1 MRHFFHAAARL
12 FVVVFLSTSAFAAA
26 LVPTGTSVP
35 GEVLVKV
42 RSGVSPADIA
52 GLQALAGADEAQRIS
67 TVSSG
72 MILRMRSRSKSVEAL
87 TASLFNKPNVLYVE
101 PNYILRLAA
110 TPNDPSY
117 GSLWGLKNTGQTV
130 SGSTG
135 NAGADI
141 DAEAA
146 WNVTTGS
153 ASIVVGVIDTGVNYN
168 HPDLAANMWSNP
180 GGKGNAACAAGTHG
194 FNAITMTCDPMDD
207 HYHGTH
213 VSGTIGA
220 VGNNGVGV
228 AGVNWTTSIMGL
240 KFLGSSGYGTTAGAI
255 IAVEFAVQAKLDGVN
270 VRVLSNSWGG
280 GGFSKALLDEINWAN
295 ENDILF
301 VAAAG
306 NNGSNNDTYP
316 HYPSN
321 YATPNMISVA
331 ATDNRDN
338 TAYFTNYG
346 LTTVHLG
353 APGVNI
359 MSLALGTGYSTV
371 SGTSMATPHVSGVA
385 ALLLANNP
393 SLTTAQVKSAILNNT
408 DPIPSLAG
416 KTVTGGRLNAAR
428 ALGLPPTPD
437 FTISASPASRS
448 VVRGASTTYTVTVTP
463 TAGFA
468 DSVDFSV
475 SNLPGGTSGSF
486 SPASSST
493 TSTLTVTTSES
504 TPLGNWFPIIT
515 GVSGALTRTTSV
527 TLNMVSVPPPP
538 PVQPCPTFT
547 SYGQYYLY
555 DLTAMVIGDFNRDG
569 KADLASTNVASNSV
583 SIRLGTGSGTFTTG
597 SGYGVGSVPLAVTT
611 ADFNGDAKLDLAV
624 ANSGSHNV
632 SILLG
637 NGDGTFQSAVA
648 YGAGTSPFSIA
659 AGDLDNDGRSDLVVA
674 NNGSSNV
681 SVLLG
686 QGDGTF
692 EAAVHY
698 GAASGPFGVAIADFD
713 GDGSSDLAVANYH
726 ADSVSIL
733 PGNGDGTFDAAVDY
747 DVAHRP
753 SSVAAG
759 DFNGDGAIDLATS
772 NFSSNNVS
780 ILAGLGDGTFGP
792 AVHYPVGAHPYSVA
806 TGDFNADGQLDLVVP
821 NNSLGT
827 ISVLMGSGNGSF
839 QAPLSYSVGY
849 EPSQVSTADLNG
861 DGKSDMVTLGSE
873 GISILIN
880 IGTCSLSCST
890 IAAPLQMTV
899 GGAPYGLATGDFNRD
914 GKVDAAASARSTND
928 VSLVLGNGDG
938 TFNAGVTVVVG
949 TDPDSAVAGD
959 FNRDGNLDLAVANS
973 GSGNASV
980 LLGNGDG
987 TFQTPVPYAL
997 GTNPRS
1003 IATAD
1008 FNRDGRID
1016 LVSANDGSGNVSVVL
1031 GNGNGTFQ
1039 TPLNAT
1045 AGTTPFHATPGDFN
1059 RDGKTDL
1066 AVANFGSANVSILIG
1081 NGDGTFQTA
1090 VHFGAGTNPRSIG
1103 SADLNRDGK
1112 ADLVVVNSGSGNVS
1126 VLLGN
1131 GNGSFQP
1138 AVQYPAGDSPFS
1150 ATAGDF
1156 NDDGTLDLAVANNGS
1171 NNVSLLLGAGGGTF
1185 SPAVHSAGGS
1195 SPVTIVAADFNRDGK
1210 PDLATAS
1217 SGSGSVSILRNT
1229 CPVPDLTVT
1238 KTHTGTFTQGNTGKT
1253 YTITVTNNGLAPSA
1267 GTVSVHDSLPIG
1279 LTATGISGTDWTCT
1293 LGTLTCTRTDVLGAG
1308 ASYPPITLTVNVAS
1322 GAPASIT
1329 NTVTVAGGG
1338 ELNTVNSS
1346 ASDTVSVAP
1355 ATDLLVTLTHAGS
1368 FTQGAVGKTYT
1379 IIARNGGGLPT
1390 AGTVTVSDT
1399 LPAGLTATA
1408 ISGTGWACT
1417 LGTRTCT
1424 RSDVLAGSTSYPPIT
1439 LTVNVA
1445 GNASADLVNTA
1456 TISGGGDSNPS
1467 NNLATDPTVVWSTQT
1482 CGSFGAPDY
1491 YTVGYGPRSLAIG
1504 NFNGDSETD
1513 VVVANYYSGTVSVL
1527 PGVGNGT
1534 FQSAIHSPAGD
1545 DPNVLA
1551 IGDLDND
1558 GKTDLV
1564 IASSYSDEIS
1574 VLIGTGTGSFGQPVS
1589 YGVGIEPSA
1598 LAIGDFNNDGHRDVV
1613 ATNFYSSNLSILLGN
1628 GNGTLQ
1634 AAVNY
1639 PVPSYPSAVAISD
1652 FDGNGVA
1659 DLAVSTTG
1667 SGVSIL
1673 LGNGNGTFQTAVQY
1687 GDLDTSYSVTTGDF
1701 NQDGKVDLVATEYY
1715 DGVAIMLGNGDGSFQ
1730 TAVHYDS
1737 AYGARF
1743 VTTEELNGDGK
1754 ADLLLVSSSWYTAST
1769 LFGNGDGTFQPP
1781 THHYAGTGPSAAAI
1795 GDFNGDGKADLALN
1809 GSYYDNVTIMLGGCA
1824 DLSITK
1830 SHTGDFIAGQT
1841 GAQYTLAVSNVGSG
1855 ATAGP
1860 VTVTDV
1866 LPTGLTAT
1874 SIYGGWQW
1882 DCVLATLTCTSNEGL
1897 SAGSNFNTI
1906 TVWVNVAGNAPA
1918 NIVNTA
1924 TVSGGGDN
1932 NSANNSAS
1940 DSTTIVQSPDL
1951 TISKSH
1957 TGMFVQGQTGRTYT
1971 IVVTNSGNVAT
1982 HGMVTVTDSL
1992 PAGLV
1997 ATDLSGSGWN
2007 CVLGLNTCSRSDA
2020 LSAGSSYPPITMTV
2034 NVYTWASANVTNNA
2048 YVTGGGD
2055 TLNNYNNSAS
2065 DFTQILTAPTY
2076 LEATALSASQVYITW
2091 NTAPYATSYELLR
2104 STNNGPFTP
2113 VGAPLYFYFYDG
2125 TVSANTVYRYK
2136 LRSLNGSLVSPA
2148 SNTDLTTTI
2157 VFTDDPINSGV
2168 TKMKAVHLTELR
2180 TAVNLVRAA
2189 AGMSAAVFTDPSLTA
2204 GTRIKAAHLT
2214 ELRAGLDQARA
2225 AMGLLPIN
2233 YYDATIPAG
2242 FKIKADHIRELR
2254 QGVK

>member
-1 MRHFFHAAARL
+1 MRQSIQSAARL
-12 FVVVFLSTSAFAAA
+12 LVVVFLSTSAFAAA

-42 RSGVSPADIA
+42 RAGVSPGEISN
-52 GLQALAGADEAQRIS
+52 LQALAGADESQRIS
-67 TVSSG
+67 TLSSG
-72 MILRMRSRSKSVEAL
+72 MILRMHSRSKSVEAM

-101 PNYILRLAA
+101 PNYILHLAA

-117 GSLWGLKNTGQTV
+117 AQLWGLKNTGQVVGGTTGTA
-130 SGSTG
+130 GS
-135 NAGADI
+135 DI

-153 ASIVVGVIDTGVNYN
+153 SSIVVGVIDTGVNYN

-207 HYHGTH
+207 HYHGSH

-228 AGVNWTTSIMGL
+228 TGVNWTTSIMGL

-255 IAVEFAVQAKLDGVN
+255 IAIEFAVQAKIDGVN

-306 NNGSNNDTYP
+306 NDGSNNDTYP

-353 APGVNI
+353 APGVNVL
-359 MSLALGTGYSTV
+359 SLSLGTGYTTV

-408 DPIPSLAG
+408 DPLPSLAG
-416 KTVTGGRLNAAR
+416 KTVSGGRLNAAR
-428 ALGLPPTPD
+428 ALGLPPTPK
-437 FTISASPASRS
+437 FTISASPTSRS

-463 TAGFA
+463 TGGFA
-468 DSVDFSV
+468 APVDFSV
-475 SNLPGGTSGSF
+475 SNLPSGATGSF
-486 SPASSST
+486 SPESSTT

-504 TPLGNWFPIIT
+504 TPLGNWFPTIT

-527 TLNMVSVPPPP
+527 TLSMVTVPPLP
-538 PVQPCPTFT
+538 PVYPCPTF
-547 SYGQYYLY
+547 SWYNHYYVYG
-555 DLTAMVIGDFNRDG
+555 LTAIALGDFNRDG
-569 KADLASTNVASNSV
+569 KEDLASSNVASNSIL
-583 SIRLGTGSGTFTTG
+583 IRLGTGNGSFTTG
-597 SGYGVGSVPLAVTT
+597 SSYGVGTVPLAMTA

-632 SILLG
+632 SVLLG
-637 NGDGTFQSAVA
+637 NGDGTFQTAVA
-648 YGAGTSPFSIA
+648 YGTGTSPFSIA

-733 PGNGDGTFDAAVDY
+733 EGNGDGTFDAAVDY
-747 DVAHRP
+747 DVAQRP
-753 SSVAAG
+753 SSVAVG
-759 DFNGDGAIDLATS
+759 DFNGDGAIDLASS
-772 NFSSNNVS
+772 NFASNNVS
-780 ILAGLGDGTFGP
+780 ILTGAGDGTFGAAANYP
-792 AVHYPVGAHPYSVA
+792 AGTNPYSVT
-806 TGDFNADGQLDLVVP
+806 TGDFNADGQLDLAVA
-821 NNSLGT
+821 NNTQGDVS
-827 ISVLMGSGNGSF
+827 ILMGSGNGTF
-839 QAPLSYSVGY
+839 QTPISNQVGY
-849 EPSQVSTADLNG
+849 EPNQVIAGDLNG
-861 DGKSDMVTLGSE
+861 DGKTDLVAVGSE
-873 GISILIN
+873 GISLLMN
-880 IGTCSLSCST
+880 IGTCSFSCS
-890 IAAPLQMTV
+890 ILAAPLDLTV
-899 GGAPYGLATGDFNRD
+899 GGAPNGLATGDFNGD

-938 TFNAGVTVVVG
+938 TFNAGVTVGVG
-949 TDPDSAVAGD
+949 TDPDSAAAGD

-973 GSGNASV
+973 GSNNASV

-987 TFQTPVPYAL
+987 TFQTPVAYAL
-997 GTNPRS
+997 GTTPRS

-1016 LVSANDGSGNVSVVL
+1016 LVSANDGSGNVSVLL

-1039 TPLNAT
+1039 APLNAT
-1045 AGTTPFHATPGDFN
+1045 AGTNPFQATPGDFN

-1066 AVANFGSANVSILIG
+1066 AVANFGSANVSILTG

-1090 VHFGAGTNPRSIG
+1090 VHFGAGTNPRSVV

-1112 ADLVVVNSGSGNVS
+1112 ADLAVVNSGSGNVS
-1126 VLLGN
+1126 VLLGT
-1131 GNGSFQP
+1131 GNGSFQAAIP
-1138 AVQYPAGDSPFS
+1138 YPAGTSPFS
-1150 ATAGDF
+1150 AAAGDF
-1156 NDDGTLDLAVANNGS
+1156 NDDGKLDLAVANNGS

-1185 SPAVHSAGGS
+1185 NPAVHSAGGS
-1195 SPVTIVAADFNRDGK
+1195 NPVTIAAADFNRDGK
-1210 PDLATAS
+1210 PDLAAAS
-1217 SGSGSVSILRNT
+1217 SGSGSVVILRNT
-1229 CPVPDLTVT
+1229 CPMPDLTVT

-1253 YTITVTNNGLAPSA
+1253 FTITVTNSGLAPTT
-1267 GTVSVHDSLPIG
+1267 GDVSVHDSLPLG
-1279 LTATGISGTDWTCT
+1279 LTATGMSGTGWTCT
-1293 LGTLTCTRTDVLGAG
+1293 PGTLTCSRNDVLGAG
-1308 ASYPPITLTVNVAS
+1308 ASYPAITLTVNVAS
-1322 GAPASIT
+1322 GAPASVT
-1329 NTVTVAGGG
+1329 NTVTVSGGG
-1338 ELNTVNSS
+1338 ELNTINST

-1408 ISGTGWACT
+1408 ISGTGWTCT

-1424 RSDVLAGSTSYPPIT
+1424 RSDVLAGSTSYPAIT
-1439 LTVNVA
+1439 LTVDVA
-1445 GNASADLVNTA
+1445 ANAPADLVNTA
-1456 TISGGGDSNPS
+1456 TISGGGDANAS
-1467 NNLATDPTVVWSTQT
+1467 NNTATDPTVVWSTQT
-1482 CGSFGAPDY
+1482 CGSFGAPAY
-1491 YTVGYGPRSLAIG
+1491 YSVGSSPQAVTVG

-1513 VVVANYYSGTVSVL
+1513 LVVANYYSGTVSVL
-1527 PGVGNGT
+1527 PGNGNGT
-1534 FQSAIHSPAGD
+1534 FQNAIHSPADSG
-1545 DPNVLA
+1545 PRALA

-1564 IASSYSDEIS
+1564 VIS
-1574 VLIGTGTGSFGQPVS
+1574 GYYNTIKVLIGTGTGSFATPVS
-1589 YGVGIEPSA
+1589 YSTGSEPTG

-1613 ATNFYSSNLSILLGN
+1613 TTNRYSANLSIFLGN

-1634 AAVNY
+1634 AAVSQPGPTY
-1639 PVPSYPSAVAISD
+1639 PYGVVISD

-1659 DLAVSTTG
+1659 DLAVTTEY
-1667 SGVSIL
+1667 SGVSVL

-1687 GDLDTSYSVTTGDF
+1687 GNLEASYGITAGDF
-1701 NQDGKVDLVATEYY
+1701 NQDGKVDLAATEYWY
-1715 DGVAIMLGNGDGSFQ
+1715 GIAILLGNGDGSFQ
-1730 TAVHYDS
+1730 TAVNYDT
-1737 AYGARF
+1737 AYGAAF
-1743 VTTEELNGDGK
+1743 VTTEEINGDGK
-1754 ADLLLVSSSWYTAST
+1754 ADLVLVSSYTAST
-1769 LFGNGDGTFQPP
+1769 MFGNGDGSFQPAN
-1781 THHYAGTGPSAAAI
+1781 HYYAGDGPSAAAV

-1809 GSYYDNVTIMLGGCA
+1809 GSYSSNVAILLGGCA
-1824 DLSITK
+1824 DLKITK
-1830 SHTGDFIAGQT
+1830 SHTGNFTAGQT
-1841 GAQYTLAVSNVGSG
+1841 GAQYSLRVSNVGSG
-1855 ATAGP
+1855 TTTGP

-1866 LPTGLTAT
+1866 LPAGLTAN
-1874 SIYGGWQW
+1874 SIYGSWQW
-1882 DCVLATLTCTSNEGL
+1882 NCVQATLTCTSTEGL
-1897 SAGSNFNTI
+1897 PAGESYYDI
-1906 TVWVNVAGNAPA
+1906 VVSVNVAANAPA
-1918 NIVNTA
+1918 NVVNSA

-1940 DSTTIVQSPDL
+1940 DPTTIVQAPDL
-1951 TISKSH
+1951 TISKTH

-1971 IVVTNSGNVAT
+1971 IVVTNSGSVAT
-1982 HGMVTVTDSL
+1982 HGLVTVADYL
-1992 PAGLV
+1992 PSGLV
-1997 ATDLSGSGWN
+1997 ATDLSGPGWN

-2020 LSAGSSYPPITMTV
+2020 LAGGSSYPPITMTV
-2034 NVYTWASANVTNNA
+2034 NVYTWVSYNVWNYA
-2048 YVTGGGD
+2048 EVYGGGD
-2055 TLNNYNNSAS
+2055 TLSNNNSTS
-2065 DFTQILTAPTY
+2065 DLTQILTTPTF
-2076 LEATALSASQVYITW
+2076 LEAQASSASQVTILW
-2091 NTAPYATSYELLR
+2091 NSVPYASNYEVLR
-2104 STNNGPFTP
+2104 STGNGPFT
-2113 VGAPLYFYFYDG
+2113 VVASPLSTIFYDLS
-2125 TVSANTVYRYK
+2125 VSANTVYRYK
-2136 LRSLNGSLVSPA
+2136 VRAVAGAAVSPV
-2148 SNTDLTTTI
+2148 SNADLTTTI
-2157 VFTDDPINSGV
+2157 VFTDDPINTGV
-2168 TKMKAVHLTELR
+2168 TKMKAVHITELR

-2189 AGMSAAVFTDPSLTA
+2189 AGLSAAVFTDPSLTS
-2204 GTRIKAAHLT
+2204 GTRIKAVHLA
-2214 ELRAGLDQARA
+2214 ELRTGLDQARA
-2225 AMGLLPIN
+2225 AMSLYPIN
-2233 YYDATIPAG
+2233 YYDATVPAG
-2242 FKIKADHIRELR
+2242 FKIKADHVRELR
-2254 QGVK
+2254 LGVK

>member
-1 MRHFFHAAARL
+1 MRHFIQSAARL
-12 FVVVFLSTSAFAAA
+12 FVVFFISTSAFAGG

-42 RSGVSPADIA
+42 RAGVSPADITN
-52 GLQALAGADEAQRIS
+52 LQALAGADDTRRIS
-67 TVSSG
+67 TLSSG
-72 MILRMRSRSKSVEAL
+72 MILRMHSHSKSVEAL
-87 TASLFNKPNVLYVE
+87 TSSLFGKANVLYVE
-101 PNYILRLAA
+101 PNYILHLDA

-117 GSLWGLKNTGQTV
+117 AQLWGLKNTGQ
-130 SGSTG
+130 
-135 NAGADI
+135 NAGGSLGIAGSDI

-168 HPDLAANMWSNP
+168 HPDLAANIWSNP

-194 FNAITMTCDPMDD
+194 FNALTMTCDPMDD
-207 HYHGTH
+207 HFHGSH

-220 VGNNGVGV
+220 VGNNGLGV
-228 AGVNWTTSIMGL
+228 TGVNWTTSIMGL
-240 KFLGSSGYGTTAGAI
+240 KFLDSSGYGTTAGAI
-255 IAVEFAVQAKLDGVN
+255 VAIEFAVQAKIDGVN

-306 NNGSNNDTYP
+306 NDGSNNDTYP

-353 APGVNI
+353 APGVNVL
-359 MSLALGTGYSTV
+359 SCSLGTGYTTV

-393 SLTTAQVKSAILNNT
+393 SMTTAQVKSAILDNT

-416 KTVTGGRLNAAR
+416 KTVSGGRLNAAR

-468 DSVDFSV
+468 GSVDFSV
-475 SNLPGGTSGSF
+475 SNLPSGASGSF
-486 SPASSST
+486 TPASTTT
-493 TSTLTVTTSES
+493 TSTLTVTTSGS
-504 TPLGNWFPIIT
+504 TPLGNWFPTIT

-527 TLNMVSVPPPP
+527 TLNMVTVPPPP
-538 PVQPCPTFT
+538 PVLPCPMFGWYTHYT
-547 SYGQYYLY
+547 LY
-555 DLTAMVIGDFNRDG
+555 DTTAMTIGDFNRDG
-569 KADLASTNVASNSV
+569 KEDFAYSNVASNSI

-597 SGYGVGSVPLAVTT
+597 SSYGVGSVPLAVTA

-632 SILLG
+632 SVLLG

-648 YGAGTSPFSIA
+648 YGVGTSPFSVA

-674 NNGSSNV
+674 NNGSGNV

-692 EAAVHY
+692 EAAVQY

-726 ADSVSIL
+726 ADNISIL
-733 PGNGDGTFDAAVDY
+733 TGNGDGTFDAAVDY
-747 DVAHRP
+747 DVAQRP
-753 SSVAAG
+753 TSVAAG
-759 DFNGDGAIDLATS
+759 DFNGDGAIDLAAS
-772 NFSSNNVS
+772 NFNSNNVS
-780 ILAGLGDGTFGP
+780 ILLGAGDGTFG
-792 AVHYPVGAHPYSVA
+792 AAANYPVGTNPYSVT
-806 TGDFNADGQLDLVVP
+806 TGDFNADGQLDLAVA
-821 NNSLGT
+821 NNTLGG
-827 ISVLMGSGNGSF
+827 ISVLMGSGNGTF
-839 QAPLSYSVGY
+839 QAAIFNDVGY
-849 EPSQVSTADLNG
+849 EPNQVSAGDFNG
-861 DGKSDMVTLGSE
+861 DGKTDLVSLGGE
-873 GISILIN
+873 GISILLN
-880 IGTCSLSCST
+880 VGTCSLSCST
-890 IAAPLQMTV
+890 IAAPLHLTV
-899 GGAPYGLATGDFNRD
+899 GGAPHGLATGDFNGD
-914 GKVDAAASARSTND
+914 GKVDAAASARSTNN

-938 TFNAGVTVVVG
+938 TFNAGVTVGVG
-949 TDPDSAVAGD
+949 TDPDSAVTGD

-987 TFQTPVPYAL
+987 SFQTPVPYAL
-997 GTNPRS
+997 GTTPRS

-1016 LVSANDGSGNVSVVL
+1016 LVSANDGSGNVSVLL

-1039 TPLNAT
+1039 TALNAT
-1045 AGTTPFHATPGDFN
+1045 AGTNPFHATPGDFN

-1081 NGDGTFQTA
+1081 NGDGTFQSA
-1090 VHFGAGTNPRSIG
+1090 VHFGAGTNPRSIV

-1112 ADLVVVNSGSGNVS
+1112 ADLAVVNSGSGNVS

-1131 GNGSFQP
+1131 GNGSFQA
-1138 AVQYPAGDSPFS
+1138 AVQYPAGESPFS

-1156 NDDGTLDLAVANNGS
+1156 NDDGILDLAVANNGS

-1185 SPAVHSAGGS
+1185 NPAVHSAGGTG
-1195 SPVTIVAADFNRDGK
+1195 PVTIVAADFNRDGK
-1210 PDLATAS
+1210 PDLAAAS
-1217 SGSGSVSILRNT
+1217 SGSGSVAILRNT

-1253 YTITVTNNGLAPSA
+1253 YTITVTNSGLAPSA
-1267 GTVSVHDSLPIG
+1267 GTVSVHDVLPVG
-1279 LTATGISGTDWTCT
+1279 LAATGMSGTGWTCT
-1293 LGTLTCTRTDVLGAG
+1293 LATLTCTRDDVLGAG
-1308 ASYPPITLTVNVAS
+1308 AIYPSITLTVNVAS
-1322 GAPASIT
+1322 GAPASVT

-1346 ASDTVSVAP
+1346 GSDTVSVAQ
-1355 ATDLLVTLTHAGS
+1355 ATDLLVTLTHTGS

-1445 GNASADLVNTA
+1445 GNAPADLVNTA
-1456 TISGGGDSNPS
+1456 TLSGGGDSNAS
-1467 NNLATDPTVVWSTQT
+1467 NNTATDPTVVWSTQT
-1482 CGSFGAPDY
+1482 CGSFGAPAY
-1491 YTVGYGPRSLAIG
+1491 YSVGSSPQAVTTG

-1513 VVVANYYSGTVSVL
+1513 LVVANYYSGSVSVL
-1527 PGVGNGT
+1527 PGNGDGT
-1534 FQSAIHSPAGD
+1534 FQTAIDSPAGQY
-1545 DPNVLA
+1545 PSVLA

-1564 IASSYSDEIS
+1564 VATYSNTVR
-1574 VLIGTGTGSFGQPVS
+1574 VLIGTGTGSFAPPVS
-1589 YGVGIEPSA
+1589 YSVGSEPSA

-1613 ATNFYSSNLSILLGN
+1613 AINRYSANISILLGN

-1634 AAVNY
+1634 TALTQS
-1639 PVPSYPSAVAISD
+1639 VPSYPYGVAVSD

-1659 DLAVSTTG
+1659 DLAVTTEY

-1673 LGNGNGTFQTAVQY
+1673 LGNGNGTFQAAVQY
-1687 GDLDTSYSVTTGDF
+1687 GSTEASYDITAGDF
-1701 NQDGKVDLVATEYY
+1701 NQDGKVDLAATAYY
-1715 DGVAIMLGNGDGSFQ
+1715 SGVAILLGNGDGSFQ
-1730 TAVHYDS
+1730 TAVNYPS
-1737 AYGARF
+1737 GYGAGF
-1743 VTTEELNGDGK
+1743 ITSDDLNGDGK
-1754 ADLLLVSSSWYTAST
+1754 VDLVLVTNSYAVST
-1769 LFGNGDGTFQPP
+1769 LFGNGDGTFQEAN
-1781 THHYAGTGPSAAAI
+1781 YYYVGNGPRAAAI

-1809 GSYYDNVTIMLGGCA
+1809 SSYYNNVAVMLGGCA
-1824 DLSITK
+1824 DLAITK
-1830 SHTGDFIAGQT
+1830 SHTGNFTAGQT
-1841 GAQYTLAVSNVGSG
+1841 GAQYSLSVSNVGAG
-1855 ATAGP
+1855 TTAGP

-1882 DCVLATLTCTSNEGL
+1882 DCVLATLTCTNNGGL
-1897 SAGSNFNTI
+1897 SAGSTFNTI

-1918 NIVNTA
+1918 NVVNTA

-1932 NSANNSAS
+1932 NNANNSAS
-1940 DSTTIVQSPDL
+1940 DPTTIVQSPDL

-1957 TGMFVQGQTGRTYT
+1957 TGLFVQGQTGRTYT
-1971 IVVTNSGNVAT
+1971 IVVTNSGSVAT
-1982 HGMVTVTDSL
+1982 HGTVTATDYL
-1992 PAGLV
+1992 PSGLV

-2034 NVYTWASANVTNNA
+2034 NVYTWVSYNVWNYA
-2048 YVTGGGD
+2048 DVYGGGD
-2055 TLNNYNNSAS
+2055 ILTNNNSVS
-2065 DFTQILTAPTY
+2065 DFTQILTTPTY
-2076 LEATALSASQVYITW
+2076 LDAQASATSQVSVLW
-2091 NTAPYATSYELLR
+2091 NPVPYASDYEVLR
-2104 STNNGPFTP
+2104 STGNGPFT
-2113 VGAPLYFYFYDG
+2113 VIASPLSTIFYDNS
-2125 TVSANTVYRYK
+2125 VSANTVYRYIV
-2136 LRSLNGSLVSPA
+2136 RARAGSAVSPV
-2148 SNTDLTTTI
+2148 SNADLATTI
-2157 VFTDDPINSGV
+2157 VFTDDPINTGV

-2189 AGMSAAVFTDPSLTA
+2189 AGLPAAVLTDPSLPA
-2204 GTRIKAAHLT
+2204 GTRIKAAHVT
-2214 ELRAGLDQARA
+2214 ELRASLDQARA
-2225 AMGLLPIN
+2225 ALGLSPN
-2233 YYDATIPAG
+2233 EYYYDATLPAG
-2242 FKIKADHIRELR
+2242 SKIKAEHIRELR
-2254 QGVK
+2254 LGVK